1 VLSWSIKLFGP
12 PSEDPE
18 GTPPL
23 PELVYDG
30 ATVKPGVL
38 VERLDLRGARVLANY
53 DDGSIAV
60 TEHVYGSGM
69 ARLVGTS
76 LGVSYTAD
84 PGPATS
90 HLMCDLAL
98 GVSAE
103 PRVTVDAPRVEARY
117 LMVADDDGGGG
128 LLYVVNPTFQ
138 RTDVSIKIA
147 SRIGA
152 FRQALDLVTNTERE
166 WKDGGVSLSLG
177 ARDGT
182 VLRLLA

>member
-1 VLSWSIKLFGP
+1 
-12 PSEDPE
+12 
-18 GTPPL
+18 
-23 PELVYDG
+23 
-30 ATVKPGVL
+30 
-38 VERLDLRGARVLANY
+38 
-53 DDGSIAV
+53 
-60 TEHVYGSGM
+60 
-69 ARLVGTS
+69 
-76 LGVSYTAD
+76 
-84 PGPATS
+84 
-90 HLMCDLAL
+90 MCDLAL